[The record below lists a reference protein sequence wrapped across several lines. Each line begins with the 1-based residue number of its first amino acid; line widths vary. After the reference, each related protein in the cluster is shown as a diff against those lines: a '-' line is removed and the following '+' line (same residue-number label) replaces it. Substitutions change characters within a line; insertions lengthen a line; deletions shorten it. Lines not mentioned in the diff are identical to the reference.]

1 MRSWKGKVMLFL
13 MFCALTVGATGLFY
27 WTMENPALS
36 GWTRSLLGSIP
47 VFGGATG
54 RTEEQ
59 QALAPVESEKE
70 PLWIVSSSSP
80 ESSQDNRKE
89 DAYPWNL
96 FLIGPGNPLP
106 EEWEQVLLSFQG
118 IEVDSR
124 ILQPLKNLMYAAQ
137 KDGVY
142 LSLYNGYTEPEK
154 VTQSSGNSP
163 SSFESGE
170 NSSAVSSSQVEDSRI
185 QTSFPISEKNL
196 PSEQSEHA
204 TGLSV
209 DFSGSPGE
217 FFQSEEYIWL
227 TENAPKYGFV
237 LRYPWGK
244 EEITGVSFAPQH
256 FRYVGKE
263 VALEME
269 EKGICLEEYRENYR
283 EAVESGG

>member
-1 MRSWKGKVMLFL
+1 MLFL

-27 WTMENPALS
+27 WAMENPALS
-36 GWTRSLLGSIP
+36 GWTRSLLESIP

-59 QALAPVESEKE
+59 QVLAPVESEKE

-163 SSFESGE
+163 SSFE
-170 NSSAVSSSQVEDSRI
+170 
-185 QTSFPISEKNL
+185 
-196 PSEQSEHA
+196 
-204 TGLSV
+204 LSL
-209 DFSGSPGE
+209 
-217 FFQSEEYIWL
+217 IH
-227 TENAPKYGFV
+227 
-237 LRYPWGK
+237 
-244 EEITGVSFAPQH
+244 I
-256 FRYVGKE
+256 
-263 VALEME
+263 
-269 EKGICLEEYRENYR
+269 
-283 EAVESGG
+283 

>member
-27 WTMENPALS
+27 WAMENPALS
-36 GWTRSLLGSIP
+36 GWTRSLLESIP

-59 QALAPVESEKE
+59 QVLAPVESEKE

-96 FLIGPGNPLP
+96 FLIGSGNPLP

-185 QTSFPISEKNL
+185 QTSSPISAKKL

-263 VALEME
+263 AALEME

-283 EAVESGG
+283 ETVESGG